1 MKNILNTLFNPSK
14 NNLKERYEENKMIFY
29 DNTDASK
36 WSNGL
41 SEWKVKG
48 QDTKEPIVIQQ
59 PKDMS
64 CSDFEKLIT
73 STFKSYKKGETN
85 KTYTS
90 TAECLKPTTK
100 ETYTCQEQSA
110 YDFETSLIIDKIK
123 YLSVSS
129 KEMFYNKIKYPY
141 FEILKSKITKDSAPF
156 LNSLLELITSILTLK
171 NNKESSSNIDYELIT
186 EGDNAQIL
194 TNETEEIKKVID
206 NVCNLILEN
215 KPINDIL
222 LEFLKIFCVK
232 YDNNKNDPTIGF
244 YHYLVDKINYIE
256 TMNTLT
262 KSNKSLNKI
271 KTITKG
277 SNVVIYDPNNANSP
291 SEFTSSC
298 VKDSKYN
305 IIVSGDNY
313 LSWNNIDKTKVIYLN
328 KSAYHEVP
336 NRCITEPKCTK
347 YNSKSGN
354 VALYEPD
361 GKNITFEVVDLCN
374 LVLNPK
380 KINCGARLANRI
392 FYTDGRPGMF
402 VPSYAYN
409 KKYPDNLQIGLLPAF
424 YANFS
429 TPDQNPITITIKGI
443 RIKRSNNATDY
454 YILLPESTTKK
465 DQSFKI
471 QVNRLKY
478 GSTNFNKKQD
488 IYPLLHGDS
497 DWNDATYKNILD
509 SWLKS
514 ELGNKN
520 ITTNSYTSVGIVP
533 FTDNINLPEVQT
545 EKCVG
550 TSDEY
555 PIKIS
560 FSPSCPRE
568 KQDEFENIIKSNIKL
583 WVNISVVSH
592 TFDLHTG
599 VNLDH
604 KYQGNGMA
612 HLMNN
617 SSDITNNTT
626 RLNGFKGNPIRDVK
640 KDKRFYKLDGD
651 KKSEPAGNDICRVS
665 QGEQF
670 DWNTNMF
677 QDIKVSRG
685 RKCAVEGSTWNLN
698 NSLNAVSTLQFDYI
712 KTNDS
717 TTQYE
722 ICNFKNY
729 SNNNFMIK
737 SRDTGNSKEYYD
749 NFAKQVLGYHTV
761 NNYQDVKSIGKYNV
775 ENKPNEKRNKIFPYN
790 PLYTT
795 INSDFKYNDS
805 KPKLLDWYNIK
816 SYTLNED
823 FTIKDG
829 EYLKNIRD
837 NFNEIFVK
845 FGQETFDEISNI
857 LSSSKNYFLPHIV
870 ETEFKDIKGTFT
882 EQSILPP
889 GVFSNENIFTQEY
902 HNPINGFIIEYNNG
916 AVKKISD
923 NLIFKPNQGC
933 YELTLNIPRI
943 PTDDIN
949 KIKNNDSYELKLRL
963 RDKNN
968 TDLKDGGYTTIID
981 ELPLLTLE
989 NTTDHFYYGLKDYV
1003 LEYQSQGEGIKNE
1016 IMKIESLETSR
1027 NRSRYIKI
1035 NVNIIK
1041 VSGTV
1046 GSIKC
1051 KKYDTY

>member
-1 MKNILNTLFNPSK
+1 MKNILNILFNPSK
-14 NNLKERYEENKMIFY
+14 NNLKEGYEENKMIFY
-29 DNTDASK
+29 DNTNTGK

-48 QDTKEPIVIQQ
+48 QDTQKPIVIQQ
-59 PKDMS
+59 PTDMS
-64 CSDFEKLIT
+64 CSEFEKLIT
-73 STFKSYKKGETN
+73 SKLGSYKKGETN

-90 TAECLKPTTK
+90 TIDCLNPTTK
-100 ETYTCQEQSA
+100 ETYTVCKEQPT
-110 YDFETSLIIDKIK
+110 YDFETSLVIDKTDYIK
-123 YLSVSS
+123 VLSKDMLYV
-129 KEMFYNKIKYPY
+129 KLKYPY
-141 FEILKSKITKDSAPF
+141 FEILNSKITSTATPY
-156 LNSLLELITSILTLK
+156 LYSLIELIKNINGLK
-171 NNKESSSNIDYELIT
+171 NNKESSSNIDYELT
-186 EGDNAQIL
+186 VEGDNAQIL
-194 TNETEEIKKVID
+194 ANETENIKQIINK
-206 NVCNLILEN
+206 VCNLILEN
-215 KPINDIL
+215 KPINEIL

-232 YDNNKNDPTIGF
+232 YGSDRSGTTIGF
-244 YHYLVDKINYIE
+244 YHYLVDKINYIQ

-262 KSNKSLNKI
+262 SSNKLLNNV
-271 KTITKG
+271 KTISKG
-277 SNVVIYDPNNANSP
+277 STVVVYNPNDATSP
-291 SEFTSSC
+291 SEITSSC
-298 VKDSKYN
+298 LKKSDYH
-305 IIVSGDNY
+305 IIVSGNNY
-313 LSWNNIDKTKVIYLN
+313 LSWNNIDNTKVIYLN
-328 KSAYHEVP
+328 KSTYNEVP
-336 NRCITEPKCTK
+336 NRCMKEPKHST

-354 VALYEPD
+354 VALYEPE
-361 GKNITFEVVDLCN
+361 GENITFEVVDLCN

-392 FYTDGRPGMF
+392 FYTNGRPGMF
-402 VPSYAYN
+402 VPSYAYNN

-443 RIKRSNNATDY
+443 CIKRSNNATDY

-478 GSTNFNKKQD
+478 GSTNFNKQQD
-488 IYPLLHGDS
+488 MYPLLRGDG
-497 DWNDATYKNILD
+497 DWNDATYKNILN

-514 ELGNKN
+514 ELGNNN

-550 TSDEY
+550 RTDEY
-555 PIKIS
+555 PIKIT
-560 FSPSCPRE
+560 FSKNCPE
-568 KQDEFENIIKSNIKL
+568 NKKDEFENIIKSNIKL

-592 TFDLHTG
+592 TFNVHTG

-604 KYQGNGMA
+604 KYQKKGRA
-612 HLMNN
+612 HLKNN
-617 SSDITNNTT
+617 ASDIENWTT
-626 RLNGFKGNPIRDVK
+626 TLNGFKGNPIKNVK
-640 KDKRFYKLDGD
+640 RYYNLDS
-651 KKSEPAGNDICRVS
+651 KKKTKPAGNSICTVS
-665 QGEQF
+665 QVNDQF
-670 DWNTNMF
+670 GWNHDMF
-677 QDIKVSRG
+677 QDVYADKGV
-685 RKCAVEGSTWNLN
+685 KYTVEGSTWNLN
-698 NSLNAVSTLQFDYI
+698 NSLNIVSTLKFDYI

-717 TTQYE
+717 TTQYK
-722 ICNFKNY
+722 IYDFKNY

-737 SRDTGNSKEYYD
+737 SRITEKTIEYYD
-749 NFAKQVLGYHTV
+749 NLAKQVLGYHTV
-761 NNYQDVKSIGKYNV
+761 NNYQGIKSIGKYNV
-775 ENKPNEKRNKIFPYN
+775 NNKLNEKRNKIFPYN
-790 PLYTT
+790 PLYTN
-795 INSDFKYNDS
+795 IDSNFRYNEE

-829 EYLKNIRD
+829 EYLRVIRD

-845 FGQETFDEISNI
+845 FGQETFNEISNI
-857 LSSSKNYFLPHIV
+857 LQSSKNYFLPHIV
-870 ETEFKDIKGTFT
+870 ETEFKDINGSYI

-889 GVFSNENIFTQEY
+889 GVFSKENIFTQEY

-949 KIKNNDSYELKLRL
+949 EIKNNDSYELKLRL
-963 RDKNN
+963 RDKSN
-968 TDLKDGGYTTIID
+968 TNIKDGGYTTIID
-981 ELPLLTLE
+981 KLPLLTLE
-989 NTTDHFYYGLKDYV
+989 NTTDHFFYGLKNYV
-1003 LEYQSQGEGIKNE
+1003 LEYQSQGEDIKNV

-1027 NRSRYIKI
+1027 NKSKYIKI

-1041 VSGTV
+1041 VDGTV